1 MMASL
6 ADWISGARVRTLP
19 LAFAPVFLGS
29 AVATLLSS
37 FDFLLAALALIV
49 SLSLQVG
56 VNYAN
61 DYSDG
66 IRGTDDNRV
75 GPKRL
80 TGGGLARPKAV
91 KQAALISFVIAAT
104 SGIAVVVITTQ
115 WWLLV
120 VGALAIA
127 AAWYYT
133 GGKKPYGYQG
143 LGEIVVFLFFGPI
156 ATIGTSFI
164 QTGVVQAESV
174 LLGTGL
180 GLIASAVLVANNLRD
195 IETDRVANKRTVS
208 VLIGASASKV
218 LFAVMIWVP
227 VLMALPLALVYPTT
241 IIGWLIII
249 PSLAVTVIM
258 AGAKKPSELILIL
271 KLTSYLGLAYGVLFG
286 LGFIF
291 VGY

>member
-1 MMASL
+1 MASL

-29 AVATLLSS
+29 AVASLVSG
-37 FDFLLAALALIV
+37 FNFLLALLALIV
-49 SLSLQVG
+49 SVSLQVA

-80 TGGGLARPKAV
+80 TGGGLAEPKSVKRAAV
-91 KQAALISFVIAAT
+91 ISFAIAA
-104 SGIAVVVITTQ
+104 IAGLLAVIISSQ
-115 WWLLV
+115 WWLLL
-120 VGALAIA
+120 VGVLAIA

-133 GGKKPYGYQG
+133 GGKKPYGYAG
-143 LGEIVVFLFFGPI
+143 FGELAVFIFFGPI

-164 QTGVVQAESV
+164 QTGLIQAESV

-195 IETDRVANKRTVS
+195 IDTDRIASKRTVS
-208 VLIGASASKV
+208 VLIGANASKW
-218 LFAVMIWVP
+218 LFGVMIWLP
-227 VLMALPLALVYPTT
+227 VLMALPLAVIYPAT
-241 IIGWLIII
+241 IIGWLVII

-258 AGAKKPSELILIL
+258 VAAKKPAELILIL
-271 KLTSYLGLAYGVLFG
+271 KLTSYLGLAYAVLFG
-286 LGFIF
+286 LGLIF
-291 VGY
+291 VGF